1 MSAPVRAGPADAALI
16 AALHE
21 VAYGRNRRLLGA
33 EPLPLQV
40 EAGELVRTKEVWLF
54 EESDAPAGVL
64 ALEPQAD
71 AMLIWSVATT
81 PAAQGRGI
89 GGTMLDFAEHHALE
103 LGFELMRL
111 YTGAKLTSNVA
122 WYQRRGYQIDRVRTL
137 ADRDI
142 VHMSKSLA
150 GG

>member
-1 MSAPVRAGPADAALI
+1 MSAPVRAGPADAPLI

-21 VAYGRNRRLLGA
+21 AAYARNRPLIGV

-40 EAGELVRTKEVWLF
+40 EAEELVRTKEVWLF

-64 ALEPQAD
+64 VLEPQAD
-71 AMLIWSVATT
+71 ALLIWSVATT

-89 GGTMLDFAEHHALE
+89 GGAMLDFAEQHARE
-103 LGFELMRL
+103 LGFGQMRL

-122 WYQRRGYQIDRVRTL
+122 WYQRRGYQIDRVETL
-137 ADRDI
+137 ADREI
-142 VHMSKSLA
+142 VHMSKRLA
-150 GG
+150 AG